1 MVTSAAM
8 NECAGVS
15 FDVEKAIAS
24 LLADPTRASLELP
37 CSLNGEERKNAK
49 RIAQQYREI
58 KCESFGLGEERRM
71 HLFKNDVISA
81 ASPQRIS
88 AKKDPLVDDLIDS
101 EGCMSPQRVS
111 VKNTFIDD
119 WIESTPTKERVVQ
132 SMPHNMFGQ
141 CLTAER
147 SSRAA
152 SAVEGNDAAASTAAA
167 TEAVPTN
174 SQNASGFL
182 VEEQFFA
189 LGAEVV
195 IDGLV
200 KAPSF
205 NGCCGMVHS
214 WDAETSRYNV
224 MLAAPTAG
232 GQHWAKLKGENLR
245 AAHQYYHLQSPP
257 R

>member
-49 RIAQQYREI
+49 KIAQQYREI

-71 HLFKNDVISA
+71 HLFKNGVISA

-88 AKKDPLVDDLIDS
+88 AKHPLGDDLI
-101 EGCMSPQRVS
+101 EGECMSPQRVS

-119 WIESTPTKERVVQ
+119 WIESTPTNERVVQ

-141 CLTAER
+141 CLSAER
-147 SSRAA
+147 SVGSAA
-152 SAVEGNDAAASTAAA
+152 KSDEAEVSTAAA
-167 TEAVPTN
+167 TEGVATN
-174 SQNASGFL
+174 SQEASGFL
-182 VEEQFFA
+182 VEEQVFA
-189 LGAEVV
+189 VGTEVV

-224 MLAAPTAG
+224 MLAAPTSG